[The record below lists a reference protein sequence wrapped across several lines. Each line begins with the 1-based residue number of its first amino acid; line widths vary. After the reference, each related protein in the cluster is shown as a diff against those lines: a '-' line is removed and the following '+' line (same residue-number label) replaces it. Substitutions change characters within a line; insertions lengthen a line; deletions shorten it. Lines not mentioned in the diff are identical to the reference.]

1 MQDEF
6 LVNARRSIGHIGV
19 SFEKLESFVTDT
31 ALLHIV
37 AMKNNMP
44 VLFYLLKSA
53 HNVTRES
60 VDDDTIARC
69 ADTLNFKDGYGNTV
83 MHYMALRNGFLDE
96 SDEMRRC
103 MHILRGFGADLKIT
117 NNAKES
123 VHDVLR
129 SCAIT
134 CTSHDATAECA
145 YFDAMRDAITISK
158 RDAYI
163 EPCIEHRSQRCII
176 M

>member
-1 MQDEF
+1 MQHEI

-19 SFEKLESFVTDT
+19 SFEKLEFFATDT

-96 SDEMRRC
+96 ADEMRRC

-134 CTSHDATAECA
+134 CAPHDSTAECA
-145 YFDAMRDAITISK
+145 YFDAMRDAITISSK
-158 RDAYI
+158 RVAYT
-163 EPCIEHRSQRCII
+163 EPASQQCII